1 MAPLTVLL
9 LSVAGENAPGFAVD
23 LTSPVTL
30 ATLRTQLSAD
40 GTIAPREGLAIVVE
54 PEPVDYHI
62 PIEHSQGLWLSLD
75 AESVRANRQ
84 HLVVDDSGITCRA
97 PLLGVQESV
106 TLIIEGQPRGELGL
120 PAEREGLA
128 SWQRES
134 KRARSL
140 LSSVL
145 LSCVF
150 ALGLAV
156 PKGIPS
162 LQPKQEDA
170 GEVTAKPDWQ

>member
-1 MAPLTVLL
+1 MVDFTYVRGLLSGKSSAEVARITALLVAPLTVLL

-97 PLLGVQESV
+97 PLLGVQE
-106 TLIIEGQPRGELGL
+106 
-120 PAEREGLA
+120 
-128 SWQRES
+128 
-134 KRARSL
+134 
-140 LSSVL
+140 
-145 LSCVF
+145 
-150 ALGLAV
+150 
-156 PKGIPS
+156 
-162 LQPKQEDA
+162 
-170 GEVTAKPDWQ
+170 